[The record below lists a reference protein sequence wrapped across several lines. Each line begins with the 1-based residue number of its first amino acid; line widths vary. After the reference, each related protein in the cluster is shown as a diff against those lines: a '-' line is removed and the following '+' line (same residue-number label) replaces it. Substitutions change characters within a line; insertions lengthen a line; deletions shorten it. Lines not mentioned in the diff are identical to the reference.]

1 MSSGRKQRIMIA
13 CVTFETVKIS
23 DPVEYYEANKVYLIH
38 HSSEKHPVYQEFY
51 DRTVELID
59 RNSNGKVKVIEVH
72 EKLWEFSTMLRTVV
86 AIIDGELEKDTDCEI
101 YVNIS
106 AGSPEYTAAAAIGSM
121 MYDPKI
127 VIPFAVSGDEYT
139 VQEDADIR
147 ECYYASERDPV
158 TGNERLVPI
167 GLSKSTKEP
176 VRIPNF
182 YIKKPSRDLV
192 LGLKIYRDHSE
203 KEKNRYRRVTA
214 PAVIEDLKA
223 AGLWNHSVDPSDS
236 NRVKNEKSSNAVY
249 FHRDFIERW
258 LKHQWVERD
267 DTGKR
272 YILTDEGRRII
283 ETFYTDVN
291 YDGLQDAQPQE

>member
-1 MSSGRKQRIMIA
+1 MSSGRKPRIMIA

-23 DPVEYYEANKVYLIH
+23 DPVDYYEANKVYLIH

-59 RNSNGKVKVIEVH
+59 RNSNGKVEVIEVH
-72 EKLWEFSTMLRTVV
+72 KEVWKFGTMLRTVV
-86 AIIDGELEKDTDCEI
+86 GIIDSELASNPDCEI

-121 MYDPKI
+121 MYDEKYI
-127 VIPFAVSGDEYT
+127 VPFAVSGDEYT

-147 ECYYASERDPV
+147 KCYFENEMDME
-158 TGNERLVPI
+158 TGEGRLVPV

-176 VRIPNF
+176 VKIPHF
-182 YIKKPSRDLV
+182 HIKKPSRELV
-192 LGLKIYRDHSE
+192 LGLKIYKQHSE
-203 KEKNRYRRVTA
+203 LEGGRYRRVTA
-214 PAVIEDLKA
+214 PAVIEDLKE

-236 NRVKNEKSSNAVY
+236 SKVKNEKSSNAVY

-258 LKHQWVERD
+258 LKHRWVERD
-267 DTGKR
+267 DTGKK
-272 YILTDEGRRII
+272 YILTDEGRRVID
-283 ETFYTDVN
+283 TFYTDEK
-291 YDGLQDAQPQE
+291 YD